1 MNDAY
6 FKATHPAMALMLL
19 CLAVAAPCAARSA
32 DLKLYVLDCGHAT
45 FKDMGGFSDT
55 GEYDGKS
62 GEIAV
67 PCFLIRH
74 PEAIFCG
81 IRGWAIITTI
91 PRRAAMRR
99 RACTSGYRLPFWR
112 NCNRSS

>member
-6 FKATHPAMALMLL
+6 LKSTLAAMALVLGL
-19 CLAVAAPCAARSA
+19 CAAAPCQARSSE
-32 DLKLYVLDCGHAT
+32 LRLYILDCGHAT

-67 PCFLIRH
+67 PC
-74 PEAIFCG
+74 
-81 IRGWAIITTI
+81 
-91 PRRAAMRR
+91 
-99 RACTSGYRLPFWR
+99 
-112 NCNRSS
+112 